1 VGRRSGC
8 QASAAEADVEGAACL
23 GPRDTP
29 TQQAGSVF
37 AGEGNQLSGG
47 VENRDGH
54 RGEVAAA
61 SVSQRLVHDGAR
73 GPEADPVCLTDRHL
87 IHLQT
92 ESSLSV

>member
-1 VGRRSGC
+1 MPW
-8 QASAAEADVEGAACL
+8 QARYARAAGWIRLRA
-23 GPRDTP
+23 
-29 TQQAGSVF
+29 
-37 AGEGNQLSGG
+37 EGNQLSGG

-73 GPEADPVCLTDRHL
+73 GPEADPGFLTERHL

-92 ESSLSV
+92 ESILSV